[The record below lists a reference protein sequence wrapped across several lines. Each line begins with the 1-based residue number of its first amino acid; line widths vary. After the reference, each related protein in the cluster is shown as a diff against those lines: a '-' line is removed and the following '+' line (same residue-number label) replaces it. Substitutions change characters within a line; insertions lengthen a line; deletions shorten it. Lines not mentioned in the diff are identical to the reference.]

1 METYKVLFN
10 EEDNEGV
17 YAISLVSDPAI
28 EVNFISL
35 SKNKEIKLATINEEQ
50 RILVGPILIPDQLI
64 YRNQDGHE
72 YNIMFPKETIKQ
84 VQHNFVQQG
93 YQNNSTIEHS
103 GKSIPNV
110 TFVETWIKEDEVHD
124 KSVLY
129 GFNEPVGTLFGL
141 MKVNNDEIW
150 NDYVKTGKV
159 KGFSIDGVFDMEKVN
174 LKTEINMNLETIVNA
189 IKEGF
194 ASIKMSN
201 ENEQVDAVE
210 TTENVEVTMAT
221 MMLKDGVT
229 ILEAE
234 AFEPEQA
241 VFIVAENGDK
251 VPAPVGEHE
260 LEDGRILVIT
270 QEGII
275 AEIKDAMVEEVA
287 PDAAP
292 AGAEMV
298 EMNTKLAGELDLAL
312 LTKAVKMLFN
322 DRFCWEINNQKR
334 DASLQE
340 LIPAMTVAMSTE
352 VAKQIESIRTE
363 LTAQIADVKTTQVE
377 VKASTK
383 AKPEVAE
390 TSNKNVKLTRSQK
403 ILNNIKNLN

>member
-10 EEDNEGV
+10 EEENEGV

-93 YQNNSTIEHS
+93 YQNNSTLEHS
-103 GKSIPNV
+103 GKAIPNV

-129 GFNEPVGTLFGL
+129 GFSEPVGTLFGL

-189 IKEGF
+189 IKQGF
-194 ASIKMSN
+194 ESVKLSN
-201 ENEQVDAVE
+201 EVEQVEVVD
-210 TTENVEVTMAT
+210 TVEVAMAT

-229 ILEAE
+229 VLEAE
-234 AFEPEQA
+234 SFETGVYDNPMS
-241 VFIVAENGDK
+241 VMIVAENGDK
-251 VPAPVGEHE
+251 VPAPIGDHE

-270 QEGII
+270 EEGII
-275 AEIKDAMVEEVA
+275 AEIKDAMVEEVET
-287 PDAAP
+287 PE
-292 AGAEMV
+292 AEIEV
-298 EMNTKLAGELDLAL
+298 E
-312 LTKAVKMLFN
+312 
-322 DRFCWEINNQKR
+322 
-334 DASLQE
+334 
-340 LIPAMTVAMSTE
+340 MSTE
-352 VAKQIESIRTE
+352 EMIKAIVTNMSVEVSKQIEAIRTE
-363 LTAQIADVKTTQVE
+363 LSAQIAEVKTTQVE

-383 AKPEVAE
+383 AKPEVAQ
-390 TSNKNVKLTRSQK
+390 TSQKNVKLSRSQK
-403 ILNNIKNLN
+403 ILNNLKN

>member
-10 EEDNEGV
+10 EEENEGV
-17 YAISLVSDPAI
+17 YAVSLVNEPAI
-28 EVNFISL
+28 GVNFITL
-35 SKNKEIKLATINEEQ
+35 SKQKEIKLATVNEEK
-50 RILVGPILIPDQLI
+50 RILVGPILIPDQEI
-64 YRNQDGHE
+64 YRNQDGNE
-72 YNIMFPKETIKQ
+72 FNIVFPAETILKVHQ
-84 VQHNFVQQG
+84 NFATQG

-103 GKSIPNV
+103 GTKIENV

-129 GFNEPVGTLFGL
+129 GFSEPVGTLFGL

-174 LKTEINMNLETIVNA
+174 LKSNINMNLETIVNA

-194 ASIKMSN
+194 ASVKLSN
-201 ENEQVDAVE
+201 EAEQV
-210 TTENVEVTMAT
+210 EVVIAMAT

-229 ILEAE
+229 ILEADS
-234 AFEPEQA
+234 FETGVYNEPMS

-251 VPAPVGEHE
+251 VPAPVGDHE

-270 QEGII
+270 EEGKI
-275 AEIKDAMVEEVA
+275 AEIKDAMVEEMA
-287 PDAAP
+287 PDEAP
-292 AGAEMV
+292 AEEEAV
-298 EMNTKLAGELDLAL
+298 E
-312 LTKAVKMLFN
+312 
-322 DRFCWEINNQKR
+322 
-334 DASLQE
+334 
-340 LIPAMTVAMSTE
+340 MSTE
-352 VAKQIESIRTE
+352 EMIKTIVTNMSVEVSKQIEAIRTE
-363 LTAQIADVKTTQVE
+363 LSAQIAEVKTSKVE

-390 TSNKNVKLTRSQK
+390 TSNKNVKLTRNQK

>member
-10 EEDNEGV
+10 EEENEGV

-28 EVNFISL
+28 EVQFVTL
-35 SKNKEIKLATINEEQ
+35 SKQKEIKLATINEEQ
-50 RILVGPILIPDQLI
+50 RILLGAVLIPNQPI
-64 YRNQDGHE
+64 YRNVDGHE
-72 YNIMFPKETIKQ
+72 FNIVFPKETIKQ
-84 VQHNFVQQG
+84 VQHNFSQQG

-103 GKSIPNV
+103 GKQIENV

-124 KSVLY
+124 KSVHY
-129 GFNEPVGTLFGL
+129 GFNEPVGTWYAA

-174 LKTEINMNLETIVNA
+174 LKSEINMNLETIVNA

-194 ASIKMSN
+194 ASVKLSN
-201 ENEQVDAVE
+201 ETEQVEVVE
-210 TTENVEVTMAT
+210 TVEVEMAQ
-221 MMLKDGVT
+221 MKLKDGVT

-234 AFEPEQA
+234 SFEAGQA

-251 VPAPVGEHE
+251 VPAPIGEHE
-260 LEDGRILVIT
+260 LEDGKILVIT
-270 QEGII
+270 EEGII
-275 AEIKDAMVEEVA
+275 AEIKDAMVEEVET
-287 PDAAP
+287 PE
-292 AGAEMV
+292 AGV
-298 EMNTKLAGELDLAL
+298 EVE
-312 LTKAVKMLFN
+312 V
-322 DRFCWEINNQKR
+322 E
-334 DASLQE
+334 
-340 LIPAMTVAMSTE
+340 MSTE
-352 VAKQIESIRTE
+352 EMIKAIVTNMSVEVSKQIEAIRTE
-363 LTAQIADVKTTQVE
+363 LSAQIAEVKTTQVE

-403 ILNNIKNLN
+403 ILNNLKN

>member
-1 METYKVLFN
+1 MQKVYNKTIKKSYSIMETYKVLFN
-10 EEDNEGV
+10 EEENEGV

-28 EVNFISL
+28 EVQFVTL
-35 SKNKEIKLATINEEQ
+35 SKQKEIKLATINEEQ
-50 RILVGPILIPDQLI
+50 RILLGAVLIPNQPI
-64 YRNQDGHE
+64 YRVQDGHE
-72 YNIMFPKETIKQ
+72 FNIVFPKETIKQ
-84 VQHNFVQQG
+84 VQHNFSQQG

-103 GKSIPNV
+103 GKQIENV

-124 KSVLY
+124 KSVMY
-129 GFNEPVGTLFGL
+129 GFNEPVGTWYAA

-174 LKTEINMNLETIVNA
+174 LKSEINMNLETIVNA

-194 ASIKMSN
+194 ASVKLSS
-201 ENEQVDAVE
+201 EAEQVEV
-210 TTENVEVTMAT
+210 VEVTMAT

-251 VPAPVGEHE
+251 VPAPIGEHE

-270 QEGII
+270 EEGKI
-275 AEIKDAMVEEVA
+275 AEIKEAMAEEVET
-287 PDAAP
+287 PE
-292 AGAEMV
+292 AEIEV
-298 EMNTKLAGELDLAL
+298 E
-312 LTKAVKMLFN
+312 V
-322 DRFCWEINNQKR
+322 
-334 DASLQE
+334 
-340 LIPAMTVAMSTE
+340 AMTTEEMIKAIVTNMSVE
-352 VAKQIESIRTE
+352 VSKQIEAIKTE
-363 LTAQIADVKTTQVE
+363 LSAQIAEVKTTQVE

-403 ILNNIKNLN
+403 ILNNLKN

>member
-10 EEDNEGV
+10 EEENEGV

-28 EVNFISL
+28 EVQFVTL
-35 SKNKEIKLATINEEQ
+35 SKQKEIKLATINEEQ
-50 RILVGPILIPDQLI
+50 RILLGAVLIPNQPI
-64 YRNQDGHE
+64 YRVQDGHE
-72 YNIMFPKETIKQ
+72 FNIVFPKETIKQ
-84 VQHNFVQQG
+84 VQHNFSQQG

-103 GKSIPNV
+103 GKQIENV

-124 KSVLY
+124 KSVMY
-129 GFNEPVGTLFGL
+129 GFNEPVGTWYAA

-194 ASIKMSN
+194 ASVKLSN
-201 ENEQVDAVE
+201 EAEQVEAVE
-210 TTENVEVTMAT
+210 ITMAT

-251 VPAPVGEHE
+251 VPAPIGEHE

-270 QEGII
+270 EEGKI
-275 AEIKDAMVEEVA
+275 AEIKEVMAEEVET
-287 PDAAP
+287 PE
-292 AGAEMV
+292 AEIEV
-298 EMNTKLAGELDLAL
+298 E
-312 LTKAVKMLFN
+312 V
-322 DRFCWEINNQKR
+322 
-334 DASLQE
+334 
-340 LIPAMTVAMSTE
+340 AMTTEEMIKAIVTNMSVE
-352 VAKQIESIRTE
+352 VSKQIEAIKTE
-363 LTAQIADVKTTQVE
+363 LSAQIAEVKTTQVE

-390 TSNKNVKLTRSQK
+390 TSTKNVKLTRSQK
-403 ILNNIKNLN
+403 ILNNLKN